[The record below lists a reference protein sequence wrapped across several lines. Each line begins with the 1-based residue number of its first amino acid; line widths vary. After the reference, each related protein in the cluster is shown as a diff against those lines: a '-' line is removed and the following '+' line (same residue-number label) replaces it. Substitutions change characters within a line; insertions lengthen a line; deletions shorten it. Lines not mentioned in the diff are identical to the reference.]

1 MYRTAALL
9 VSLVSVAACTAEPPS
24 APALDVPEAPR
35 LQLVSGAAG
44 GAAHVVDTFFATATC
59 GGDIGSIRFG
69 GRRELVRNVS
79 GNDTTLA
86 FRAQAFQG
94 WRLPETVFDQSTVD
108 YEVLGGAEM
117 FNIKREGDATN
128 GPIVVRIHNG
138 TLVFRSL
145 ADGSKIVARHVIRDR
160 PGDAPVLSTWDCR
173 RTG

>member
-1 MYRTAALL
+1 MSRTAALL
-9 VSLVSVAACTAEPPS
+9 VSLAIVTACTAEPPS
-24 APALDVPEAPR
+24 APVRQAPDAPR
-35 LQLVSGAAG
+35 LALGSGAAG
-44 GAAHVVDTFFATATC
+44 PAEHVVDQFFATAAC

-69 GRRELVRNVS
+69 GTRVMVRNVS

-94 WRLPETVFDQSTVD
+94 WQLPETVFDQRTVD

-145 ADGSKIVARHVIRDR
+145 TDGSTIVARHIIRDL
-160 PGDAPVLSTWDCR
+160 PGDAPVLSVWDCR